1 MPEPK
6 KLLVFLSHASQDK
19 PTVRKL
25 CKRLKADGFDPW
37 LDEERLLPGQDWSL
51 EIEKAMRASDAI
63 LLCFSALSAAK
74 EGYIQ
79 REYKRAMQYQE
90 EKPEGTIFV
99 IPVRL
104 DDCELPFSLRGIQW
118 VDFPKDYDRL
128 VLALGQ
134 RAGGLPEP
142 AKPKKKAEQ
151 KKAPAKK
158 KKSDRPTFHIEGG
171 IHAQN
176 VYQGDQIIYNAGRDI
191 IQGDQTNITTI
202 IQPPQTTEEFMEIL
216 KAVQAQLAFMK
227 QAGLTSAQKKII
239 ESADGKV
246 AEAAEEA
253 AKPQPTGE
261 RIKSTLI
268 EAKEYMDAIG
278 GSLAAAAALGTTI
291 GTLLLGV
298 AKLFGL

>member
-128 VLALGQ
+128 VLALG
-134 RAGGLPEP
+134 
-142 AKPKKKAEQ
+142 
-151 KKAPAKK
+151 
-158 KKSDRPTFHIEGG
+158 
-171 IHAQN
+171 
-176 VYQGDQIIYNAGRDI
+176 
-191 IQGDQTNITTI
+191 
-202 IQPPQTTEEFMEIL
+202 
-216 KAVQAQLAFMK
+216 
-227 QAGLTSAQKKII
+227 
-239 ESADGKV
+239 
-246 AEAAEEA
+246 
-253 AKPQPTGE
+253 
-261 RIKSTLI
+261 
-268 EAKEYMDAIG
+268 
-278 GSLAAAAALGTTI
+278 
-291 GTLLLGV
+291 
-298 AKLFGL
+298 